1 MNKLWMLPAAAI
13 ALAAAATACGGDDD
27 GGGGSDED
35 YVAAI
40 CAAQLKF
47 QQAGDDLEDELAAVE
62 SEEDAIELI
71 LGPLGELI
79 SDFENANP
87 PEDAEEYHNL
97 VVDSFREMERTLEEE
112 RSIAALD
119 ELEELPDPPADVSAR
134 LDAIAAENQDCIDAG
149 FTFSE

>member
-1 MNKLWMLPAAAI
+1 V
-13 ALAAAATACGGDDD
+13 ALAVATAACDGDDN
-27 GGGGSDED
+27 GGSGSDED

-47 QQAGDDLEDELAAVE
+47 QQAGEDLEDELAAVE
-62 SEEDAIELI
+62 NEEDAIDLI

-79 SDFENANP
+79 SDFEDANP
-87 PEDAEEYHNL
+87 PGDAEAYHNL
-97 VVDSFREMERTLEEE
+97 VVDSFREMERTLQEEK
-112 RSIAALD
+112 SIAALD